1 MKHLLNF
8 KKNSNLH
15 FFLKY
20 FVLFMLLFIS
30 LAMAA
35 LFVLLKEQGDPFFYI
50 KF

>member
-8 KKNSNLH
+8 KKNSDGY

-30 LAMAA
+30 LAMSA
-35 LFVLLKEQGDPFFYI
+35 LFVLLKEQSNAFFYI
-50 KF
+50 NF